1 MKNYPIVYV
10 TEGSNGGIFMYCA
23 NCNKSFTDEYSFC
36 DTCGGKLEKENGTEA
51 SQPVTPQPTTYS
63 QPEYQ
68 PTPTYQ
74 APPAAPVYA
83 PQTTQELAVN
93 DKQSKTVSF
102 GAWIGIIFINIIPFT
117 FGVLYTILAI
127 VATLTNLDNLTP
139 VSIAFFAFALFYIVL
154 LFVWAFGKPKA
165 RSLKNY
171 AKATLIMTIIVIL
184 IVVIS
189 AIVLGDYIMD
199 LVPEE
204 FNNFNFDMNF

>member
-1 MKNYPIVYV
+1 
-10 TEGSNGGIFMYCA
+10 
-23 NCNKSFTDEYSFC
+23 
-36 DTCGGKLEKENGTEA
+36 
-51 SQPVTPQPTTYS
+51 
-63 QPEYQ
+63 
-68 PTPTYQ
+68 
-74 APPAAPVYA
+74 PAAPVYA
-83 PQTTQELAVN
+83 PQTTQELATN

-102 GAWIGIIFINIIPFT
+102 GAWIGIIFLNIIPFT

-127 VATLTNLDNLTP
+127 VATLTSLDNLTP
-139 VSIAFFAFALFYIVL
+139 VSIAFFVFALFYIVL
-154 LFVWAFGKPKA
+154 LFIWAFGKPKA

-184 IVVIS
+184 IVVIC